1 MNFETID
8 NGALLKLNEKF
19 NIDIE
24 ENYIYIGFTGEG
36 DILALENDTGSVVC
50 INHENLEK
58 MYINN
63 TVSQLAESLLEY
75 EKFIQE
81 INTNNGEFAYVDK
94 EWSLEELNDI
104 KEKLISIDIKSLQ
117 KNSFWSNELSLFN
130 NLETV
135 DVEKPDFSAISFIVT
150 MITSVN
156 FLFITIL

>member
-24 ENYIYIGFTGEG
+24 ENYIYIGFTEEG

-130 NLETV
+130 N
-135 DVEKPDFSAISFIVT
+135 
-150 MITSVN
+150 
-156 FLFITIL
+156 

>member
-1 MNFETID
+1 
-8 NGALLKLNEKF
+8 
-19 NIDIE
+19 
-24 ENYIYIGFTGEG
+24 
-36 DILALENDTGSVVC
+36 
-50 INHENLEK
+50 

-81 INTNNGEFAYVDK
+81 ISTNNGGFAYVDK

-130 NLETV
+130 N
-135 DVEKPDFSAISFIVT
+135 
-150 MITSVN
+150 
-156 FLFITIL
+156 

>member
-1 MNFETID
+1 
-8 NGALLKLNEKF
+8 
-19 NIDIE
+19 
-24 ENYIYIGFTGEG
+24 
-36 DILALENDTGSVVC
+36 
-50 INHENLEK
+50 

-63 TVSQLAESLLEY
+63 TVSQLAKSLLEY

-130 NLETV
+130 N
-135 DVEKPDFSAISFIVT
+135 
-150 MITSVN
+150 
-156 FLFITIL
+156 

>member
-1 MNFETID
+1 
-8 NGALLKLNEKF
+8 
-19 NIDIE
+19 
-24 ENYIYIGFTGEG
+24 
-36 DILALENDTGSVVC
+36 
-50 INHENLEK
+50 

-130 NLETV
+130 N
-135 DVEKPDFSAISFIVT
+135 
-150 MITSVN
+150 
-156 FLFITIL
+156 

>member
-24 ENYIYIGFTGEG
+24 ENYIQIGFTEEG

-63 TVSQLAESLLEY
+63 TVSQLAESLF
-75 EKFIQE
+75 K
-81 INTNNGEFAYVDK
+81 K
-94 EWSLEELNDI
+94 
-104 KEKLISIDIKSLQ
+104 
-117 KNSFWSNELSLFN
+117 
-130 NLETV
+130 
-135 DVEKPDFSAISFIVT
+135 
-150 MITSVN
+150 
-156 FLFITIL
+156 

>member
-1 MNFETID
+1 
-8 NGALLKLNEKF
+8 
-19 NIDIE
+19 
-24 ENYIYIGFTGEG
+24 
-36 DILALENDTGSVVC
+36 
-50 INHENLEK
+50 

-81 INTNNGEFAYVDK
+81 INTNNGGFAYVDK

-130 NLETV
+130 N
-135 DVEKPDFSAISFIVT
+135 
-150 MITSVN
+150 
-156 FLFITIL
+156 